1 MLKAAMKSVYT
12 NSSED
17 LDVVMAGAS
26 NKQAISA
33 FTGGAQKM
41 VDVMKQETVATV
53 DVYVGDFHTVRIIP
67 NRFQRVRD
75 VFLLNWSY
83 WSVDWLR
90 PITQVPLAKTGDAEK
105 RMLIGEYTLAA
116 KNEAS
121 SGLIADLT
129 AP

>member
-1 MLKAAMKSVYT
+1 
-12 NSSED
+12 
-17 LDVVMAGAS
+17 MAGAS

-33 FTGGAQKM
+33 FTGGATKM

-105 RMLIGEYTLAA
+105 RMLL
-116 KNEAS
+116 N
-121 SGLIADLT
+121 
-129 AP
+129 

>member
-1 MLKAAMKSVYT
+1 MKSVYT

-17 LDVVMAGAS
+17 LDVIMAGAS

-33 FTGGAQKM
+33 FTGGATKM

-121 SGLIADLT
+121 SALIADLT

>member
-17 LDVVMAGAS
+17 LDVIMAGAS

-33 FTGGAQKM
+33 FTGGATKM

-121 SGLIADLT
+121 SALIADLT